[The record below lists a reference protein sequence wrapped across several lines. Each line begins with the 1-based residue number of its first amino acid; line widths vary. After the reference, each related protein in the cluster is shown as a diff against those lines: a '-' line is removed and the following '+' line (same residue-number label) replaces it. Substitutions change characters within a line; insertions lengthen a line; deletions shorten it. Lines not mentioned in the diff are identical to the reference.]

1 MEINGSNHPNLANFY
16 RNNKF
21 YNYLLEY
28 IFEYTLDYYYKNT
41 NGGQ

>member
-1 MEINGSNHPNLANFY
+1 MEINGSNYPNFANFY

-28 IFEYTLDYYYKNT
+28 IFEYTLDYINKKT
-41 NGGQ
+41 NGGK